1 LAIEEEEAIKYSGK
15 VEDKEREGSEV
26 EGELPNIN

>member
-1 LAIEEEEAIKYSGK
+1 LAIEEEEAIKYGSE
-15 VEDKEREGSEV
+15 VENKEREGSEV

>member
-1 LAIEEEEAIKYSGK
+1 MEEEEAIKHSSK
-15 VEDKEREGSEV
+15 VEDKEREGSKV